1 MSSGGIIG
9 IVIVCVV
16 AVVAIGLIAWW
27 IGSKNTIAR
36 MEVKIEE
43 SLSGIDVALEKRF
56 DLLTK
61 MFDIT
66 KGYAKHEKETLAQVI
81 GMRTDKLPSNMSSKD
96 MQDLTA
102 KLTSAANNIN
112 LVAEQYPELKANTV
126 FIELQK
132 ASRDAEE
139 HLQAARR
146 VYNSNVSAYNQY
158 IRVWPSSIPARSLG
172 CQEKEFFEVEE
183 GKREDVKMDF

>member
-1 MSSGGIIG
+1 MSLGGIIG

-16 AVVAIGLIAWW
+16 AVVVIGLIAWW

-102 KLTSAANNIN
+102 KLTSAANN
-112 LVAEQYPELKANTV
+112 
-126 FIELQK
+126 
-132 ASRDAEE
+132 
-139 HLQAARR
+139 
-146 VYNSNVSAYNQY
+146 NSNVSAYNQY